1 MQSFANQNKIPTLIL
16 GNGSN
21 VLISDQGFEGIVIRL
36 KGEFCVYTFSED
48 IVKTGA
54 GVPLGGLIQKC
65 LERKLSGLEYLNGIP
80 GTIGGALISNAGTN
94 QHWIGDMV
102 VDVDVLSDMGH
113 VQVLKKEDLKFYY
126 RGSSLENRI
135 ILASTLCLKKAQK
148 NDILN
153 TINEIT
159 NHRLKSQPL
168 DEWNAGS
175 IFKNPPGQSVGKLI
189 EKAGLKGLKFGG
201 AKVSEKHANFIV
213 NVGDA
218 KSSDVRSLIGMI
230 KNKVKEM
237 FNINLEL
244 EIKII
249 GE

>member
-1 MQSFANQNKIPTLIL
+1 
-16 GNGSN
+16 
-21 VLISDQGFEGIVIRL
+21 LISDQGFEGIVVRL

-54 GVPLGGLIQKC
+54 GVLLGGLIQKC

-80 GTIGGALISNAGTN
+80 GTIGGALISNAGTTG
-94 QHWIGDMV
+94 HWIGDVV
-102 VDVDVLSDMGH
+102 VDVDVLSDLGH
-113 VQVLKKEDLKFYY
+113 VQTLKKEELRFYY

-153 TINEIT
+153 TINEIM

-175 IFKNPPGQSVGKLI
+175 IFKNPPGQSVGELI

-201 AKVSEKHANFIV
+201 AKISEKHANFIV